1 MCFYQSFPYI
11 CHLLLNLSDECD
23 VIKTMDKWIM
33 LQNIWVVQVP
43 LDYIKQKIRVL
54 TEPWD
59 MNEICNDFSF
69 LVNEKIF
76 WRSFP
81 IGIEENTLLWLN
93 MNGSHF
99 DLLV

>member
-1 MCFYQSFPYI
+1 
-11 CHLLLNLSDECD
+11 
-23 VIKTMDKWIM
+23 M

-76 WRSFP
+76 
-81 IGIEENTLLWLN
+81 
-93 MNGSHF
+93 
-99 DLLV
+99 